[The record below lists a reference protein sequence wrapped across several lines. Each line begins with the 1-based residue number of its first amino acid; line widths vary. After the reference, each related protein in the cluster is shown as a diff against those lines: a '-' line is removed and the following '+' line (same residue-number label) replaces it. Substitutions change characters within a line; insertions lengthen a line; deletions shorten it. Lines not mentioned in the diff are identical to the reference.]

1 MPRLKMTKAWANSVT
16 VAQRTDFDDE
26 LVRNLSLRVS
36 PADDSKSPRRTWNV
50 RYFRDSDGG
59 RQRVKI
65 GAYPALSVEKARE
78 KALKLAVAVID
89 GNDPAAAKKT
99 RSEAITVAEL
109 GALYVD
115 KHARPNKRTWAED
128 ERLLKV
134 EVYPAI
140 GRMKATAVRR
150 RDLLDIVEA
159 KAEAGRVRQAGLL
172 LATVRKMFN
181 WAVASDYL
189 PISPAAGM
197 KPPGKAVRRDR
208 VLTAAELRKV
218 WNALPSSGLSLAV
231 ADILR
236 LAFLTGQRSGE
247 ICGIM
252 RGEIDLDRAVWN
264 LPRER
269 PRTASRIRYR

>member
-1 MPRLKMTKAWANSVT
+1 MPRLKMTKAWADTVT
-16 VAQRTDFDDE
+16 VDQRTDFDDE
-26 LVRNLSLRVS
+26 LVRNLQLRVS
-36 PADDSKSPRRTWNV
+36 PNDNNKPPRRIWNV

-65 GAYPALSVEKARE
+65 GAYPALSVEKARQ
-78 KALKLAVAVID
+78 KALTLAVAVID
-89 GNDPAAAKKT
+89 GKDPASAKKT
-99 RSEAITVAEL
+99 SREAMTVAEL
-109 GALYVD
+109 GALYIT
-115 KHARPNKRTWAED
+115 KHAKPNKKTWAED

-140 GRMKATAVRR
+140 GRMKASAVKR

-181 WAVASDYL
+181 WAVASDHL
-189 PISPAAGM
+189 LVSPAAGM

-208 VLTAAELRKV
+208 VLSPAELRTI
-218 WNALPSSGLSLAV
+218 WTALPSAGLSPAV

-247 ICGIM
+247 ICGMM
-252 RGEIDLDRAVWN
+252 RSEVDVDRAAVEPAEDAHQEW
-264 LPRER
+264 R
-269 PRTASRIRYR
+269 AA